1 MLLSSSLIEDAEDR
15 YHDCKV
21 ASHARTK
28 AIAQDGNRA
37 HAIPSL
43 KRKAIYRELLSS
55 THNAQAAADA
65 LERIIAGNDLTGINY
80 LAIGTRAASSVCRV
94 SLRDSQGR
102 VTGYGTGFLVAPGVL
117 MTNNHVLDSDATASQ
132 AVAEFDYEYDI
143 DGRDRPVVRFA
154 LDAAGFITDRKL
166 DFSLA
171 AVAQR
176 SDDGLRAID
185 EFRFLPLKPR
195 PGKSFEGEYLTII
208 QHPGGERKQIC
219 VRENKLIK
227 YLETTL
233 WYETD
238 TVAGSSGSPVFN
250 GFWEVVALHHSGVP
264 EKKQGKVMAVDGRV
278 WNETMGEDKIKWIAN
293 EGIRV
298 SSIVALL
305 QQQVQEPLARRVLD
319 AATGT
324 TTIAA
329 NPVRRAVAVPPP
341 VAPMGEVPHLL
352 PPGSGPVALPGIEK
366 VEINQNN
373 YGARPGYDETF
384 LGDGALTVQLPALSA
399 AMKKNAAKVRGARRL
414 LVADY
419 YNYSL
424 VMNARRKL
432 AFFSI
437 VNINGSQRRDTGA
450 REGDKWFVDPRID
463 KSAQIVDSFYKSIK
477 TIKDPKKRVFDRG
490 HLVRRLDATWGPNTA
505 QATRNGNDT
514 FHFTNCSPQHVTFN
528 EGHQLWAGIED
539 FVLAHAQNE
548 KCMATVIN
556 GPIFR
561 KDDRQALGVLIPA
574 QFFKIAVFAKG
585 DALAAA
591 GFVLSQAALL
601 EQDLPVDEKEA
612 LKPLKP
618 GEAQIFQR
626 PISAIAKL
634 TGLDFGT
641 LSSHDQGVS
650 ALEGLRVAQPLTALE
665 DIRI

>member
-1 MLLSSSLIEDAEDR
+1 MLLSSSLIEDAEAR

-28 AIAQDGNRA
+28 AIAQDGDRA
-37 HAIPSL
+37 QAIPAA
-43 KRKAIYRELLSS
+43 KRKSIYRELLSS
-55 THNAQAAADA
+55 TNNAQAAADA

-80 LAIGTRAASSVCRV
+80 LAIGTRAASSVCRI

-117 MTNNHVLDSDATASQ
+117 MTNNHVLDSDATASH

-143 DGRDRPVVRFA
+143 DGKDRPVVSFA

-171 AVAQR
+171 AVASR
-176 SDDGLRAID
+176 SGDGLRAID

-264 EKKQGKVMAVDGRV
+264 EKKNGKVMAVDGRV
-278 WNETMGEDKIKWIAN
+278 WDETMGEDKIKWIAN

-305 QQQVQEPLARRVLD
+305 QQHVQEPLARRVLD

-324 TTIAA
+324 VAIPAS
-329 NPVRRAVAVPPP
+329 PVRRTPATPLHPP
-341 VAPMGEVPHLL
+341 GEVPHLL
-352 PPGSGPVALPGIEK
+352 PPGSGPIALPGIEK

-373 YGARPGYDETF
+373 YGERPGYDENF
-384 LGDGALTVQLPALSA
+384 LGEGALSVKLPALTA
-399 AMKKNAAKVRGARRL
+399 AMKKNAATVRNARRP

-424 VMNARRKL
+424 VMNAKRKL

-437 VNINGSQRRDTGA
+437 VNINGAQRRDTGA

-477 TIKDPKKRVFDRG
+477 TIKDPQKRVFDRG

-556 GPIFR
+556 GPVFR
-561 KDDRQALGVLIPA
+561 ADDRKALSVLIPA

-601 EQDLPVDEKEA
+601 EQDLPLDEQEA

-618 GEAQIFQR
+618 GEAKVFQR

-641 LSSHDQGVS
+641 LSSHDQGVL
-650 ALEGLRVAQPLTALE
+650 ALEGLRVTQPLEVLE